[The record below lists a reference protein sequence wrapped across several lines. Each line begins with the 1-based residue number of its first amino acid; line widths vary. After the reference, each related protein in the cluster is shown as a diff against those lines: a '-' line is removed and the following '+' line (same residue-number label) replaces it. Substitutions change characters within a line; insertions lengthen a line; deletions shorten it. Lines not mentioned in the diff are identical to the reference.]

1 MDKVRMLYSQPF
13 IISLLT
19 SKNFVL
25 SSIGLLGQIYVTQ
38 EKNEVSKVLEEGS
51 PDFID
56 WFGPDIR
63 PGGAWKPENCKA
75 RQKVVLLVRST
86 PPHL

>member
-1 MDKVRMLYSQPF
+1 M
-13 IISLLT
+13 
-19 SKNFVL
+19 
-25 SSIGLLGQIYVTQ
+25 SSTGLLGQIYVTQ

-86 PPHL
+86 PPRSQYPVNYTQSVIE

>member
-1 MDKVRMLYSQPF
+1 M
-13 IISLLT
+13 
-19 SKNFVL
+19 

-86 PPHL
+86 PLSQYCSNYARNPL

>member
-1 MDKVRMLYSQPF
+1 M
-13 IISLLT
+13 
-19 SKNFVL
+19 
-25 SSIGLLGQIYVTQ
+25 TQ

-51 PDFID
+51 PEFID

-86 PPHL
+86 PVLTVYSNFARNPL

>member
-1 MDKVRMLYSQPF
+1 M
-13 IISLLT
+13 
-19 SKNFVL
+19 
-25 SSIGLLGQIYVTQ
+25 TQ

-86 PPHL
+86 LPHLQYVVRNPLHINDFVL

>member
-1 MDKVRMLYSQPF
+1 M
-13 IISLLT
+13 
-19 SKNFVL
+19 
-25 SSIGLLGQIYVTQ
+25 TQ

-51 PDFID
+51 PEFID

-75 RQKVVLLVRST
+75 RQKVVLLVSST
-86 PPHL
+86 PHSQSEYVVVTTHAIHYK